1 MSPLTSF
8 FANGANH
15 HQPGN
20 PGQAGTASAASAA
33 SGFQIAAPTLGMNE
47 TPSTEVVIWIKSTI
61 EMSMDAYTCNYI
73 YIYRYMYM
81 CDNIIYIYIHLY
93 IHM

>member
-8 FANGANH
+8 FAKGANH

-20 PGQAGTASAASAA
+20 PGQAGTASAAS
-33 SGFQIAAPTLGMNE
+33 GFQFAAPTLGMNG
-47 TPSTEVVIWIKSTI
+47 TPSTEVVIWIKLTI

-73 YIYRYMYM
+73 YW
-81 CDNIIYIYIHLY
+81 LVL
-93 IHM
+93 